1 MTADPAQIADILDV
15 GFSNYRRRRTSI
27 TRRALARFEAKHWDA
42 MRRDA
47 LERRDAYGTAIDEV
61 IADLG
66 AASFST
72 SDRDAWSSGM
82 AIFRGRY
89 LHDLFRP
96 IAETFFNSVARKL
109 FTTEGT
115 DTLLEF
121 LDSPDAPVPTSGVP
135 VTRVYEG
142 DDPHDWIHA
151 VLRDCRFHMSW
162 EDIHRDVLKASER
175 LPFVPDRIEVVD
187 RLFYRGKAAYL
198 VGAISAG
205 DQTIPFSFAVRHG
218 RSGLR
223 IAAVLVGEEDV
234 SILFSYTRAA
244 FLVAADAP
252 CGLVSFLSGLLPHR
266 PDAEIYAA
274 IGFRK
279 QAKTERY
286 REIVRYLE
294 TSDDLFVDAPGIK
307 GLVMI
312 VFTLPGYEV
321 VFKVVRDRFPPQK
334 TVTPS
339 QVAERYQ
346 FVARHDRAGRLV
358 EAQRF
363 ERLTLPLKRFDP
375 ALLDELTRDASR
387 TVSVVGED
395 VTFNTV
401 YVERRVTPLD
411 IFIRHATSDQAARGI
426 IDYGATIKNL
436 AASNIFPG
444 DMLLK
449 NFGVTNRGRVVFYD
463 YDELRELT
471 ECHFRDFPE
480 PGDPID
486 EMSATPG
493 FGVGPNDVFP
503 EELPKF
509 LGLSDELRAV
519 LEERHADLFRSD
531 FWIGVQRRI
540 EAGETIEIL
549 PYRRS
554 RALPPDPL
562 GSAR

>member
-1 MTADPAQIADILDV
+1 VTTVDPLDVADILDA
-15 GFSNYRRRRTSI
+15 GFATYRRRRTSI
-27 TRRALARFEAKHWDA
+27 TRRAFARFEAKDWAA

-47 LERRDAYGTAIDEV
+47 LERRDAYGRTIDEV

-66 AASFST
+66 AASFT
-72 SDRDAWSSGM
+72 VSDRSEWATAM
-82 AIFRGRY
+82 RLFRGRY
-89 LHDLFRP
+89 LSDPFRP

-109 FTTEGT
+109 FATEGT
-115 DTLLEF
+115 DTVVEF
-121 LDSPDAPVPTSGVP
+121 LDSPDDPPDTAESPMSRTH
-135 VTRVYEG
+135 TG
-142 DDPHDWIHA
+142 DDSFEWIHD

-162 EDIHRDVLKASER
+162 EDIHSDVANASER
-175 LPFVPDRIEVVD
+175 LPFTPDHVQVVD
-187 RLFYRGKAAYL
+187 RLFFRGKAAYL
-198 VGAISAG
+198 VGSISSG
-205 DQTIPFSFAVRHG
+205 DQSIPFSFAIRHG

-223 IAAVLVGEEDV
+223 IAAVLVGEKDV

-252 CGLVSFLSGLLPHR
+252 CALVDFLSGLLPHR
-266 PDAEIYAA
+266 PEAEIYAA

-286 REIVRYLE
+286 RDLVRYLSH
-294 TSDDLFVDAPGIK
+294 SDDLFVEAPGTK

-334 TVTPS
+334 SVTPR

-346 FVARHDRAGRLV
+346 FVSRHDRAGRLV

-363 ERLTLPLKRFDP
+363 ERLALPLSRFEP
-375 ALLDELTRDASR
+375 KMLEELLGEASR
-387 TVSVVGED
+387 TVTVSQAEVMFEV
-395 VTFNTV
+395 V

-411 IFIRHATSDQAARGI
+411 MFIREADPHEAASGI

-449 NFGVTNRGRVVFYD
+449 NFGVTNSGRVVFYD

-471 ECHFRDFPE
+471 ECHFRSFPVSS
-480 PGDPID
+480 DPTD
-486 EMSATPG
+486 EMSVTPA

-503 EELPKF
+503 EELPRF
-509 LGLSDELRAV
+509 LGLRPELWSIF
-519 LEERHADLFRSD
+519 EEQHADLFTPD
-531 FWIGVQRRI
+531 FWVNVQRRI
-540 EAGETIEIL
+540 ESGETIEIL
-549 PYRRS
+549 PYSRTRS
-554 RALPPDPL
+554 L
-562 GSAR
+562 